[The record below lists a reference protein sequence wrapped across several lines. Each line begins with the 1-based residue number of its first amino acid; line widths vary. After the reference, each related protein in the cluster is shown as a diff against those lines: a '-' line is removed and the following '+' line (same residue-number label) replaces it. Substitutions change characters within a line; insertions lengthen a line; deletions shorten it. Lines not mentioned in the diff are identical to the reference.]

1 MGGAVMDATS
11 SSVGMLTVIIDY
23 FNHDMG
29 QNFFK
34 SLNYGKFLMN
44 LFSFLCMQ
52 FWFFLH
58 FVMYPP
64 KKEDVLLTPM
74 VSRSTSNLHE
84 GKDGITTRS
93 TQFTTTIHGI

>member
-11 SSVGMLTVIIDY
+11 SSVGMLTVIVDY
-23 FNHDMG
+23 CDHDMG

-52 FWFFLH
+52 
-58 FVMYPP
+58 
-64 KKEDVLLTPM
+64 
-74 VSRSTSNLHE
+74 
-84 GKDGITTRS
+84 
-93 TQFTTTIHGI
+93 

>member
-52 FWFFLH
+52 YWFFLH
-58 FVMYPP
+58 FVVYPP
-64 KKEDVLLTPM
+64 IKEYVPVRQML
-74 VSRSTSNLHE
+74 SRSNSNLQE
-84 GKDGITTRS
+84 SKEESTTRS
-93 TQFTTTIHGI
+93 TQFTNTIQGL